1 VSVDAG
7 QPAIGTTRNGGQLTV
22 EVLRAHGVDT
32 VFGLI
37 GSATMELFDALHDA
51 DDIRFI
57 GVRDERTGV
66 HMADAYARTTGRP
79 GVIVAGQNGPGAT
92 NLVTGLAQALRAYS
106 PVVAL
111 AGAISTEHHQLDGFQ
126 EVDQH
131 ALFTPVTKRTF
142 DVVQRKR
149 LGDLLTQAFR
159 TALSPRPGPVLVN
172 LHRDVLSQ
180 EYDDSVNPTPLYR
193 SEGVEGVRPL
203 AAPSVVE
210 RTAALLAG
218 AERPVIVAGGGVK
231 FREWEPVTALAEL
244 LCAPVVTSA
253 GHGDAIPST
262 HPHYA
267 GQMGPRGNT
276 IATGLVKDADVILVL
291 GSRLAF
297 NSTFFS
303 YDNLSRTAQIVQ
315 VEMDATA
322 LGRYFPVAL
331 GVLADA
337 PGFADQVSLALDG
350 HEPKGM
356 VRTWFE
362 EFRAKRAELLEQ
374 REREGDVQTVPIQP
388 ARIWKALRAVLPE
401 DVIVTLDA
409 GTLGLQAH
417 DVLPYCQPPALI
429 TPVDFGLVGFSFAAG
444 LGAKLGNPDRTVVSL
459 MGDGGFGMVTSEIS
473 TAIQSGI
480 NTTVIVLNNGVW
492 GAEKAYQR
500 DFYGGRYIGSDVLN
514 PPYDELARLYGAY
527 GFRVEHPDELEP
539 AIREAIASD
548 KLAIVDVKVDPDALY
563 SFRRDS
569 FAHRAGSAGGAS

>member
-1 VSVDAG
+1 M
-7 QPAIGTTRNGGQLTV
+7 RNGGRLTV

-37 GSATMELFDALHDA
+37 GSATMELFDALHSA
-51 DDIRFI
+51 DDIRYI

-111 AGAISTEHHQLDGFQ
+111 AGAISTEHLQLDGFQ

-159 TALSPRPGPVLVN
+159 TASSPRPGPVMVN
-172 LHRDVLSQ
+172 LHRDVLAQ
-180 EYDDSVNPTPLYR
+180 EFDDAASPTPFAR
-193 SEGVEGVRPL
+193 TEGVDGLRPL
-203 AAPSVVE
+203 APPGVVA
-210 RTAALLAG
+210 RAADLLG
-218 AERPVIVAGGGVK
+218 TAERPVIVAGGGVK
-231 FREWEPVTALAEL
+231 FRRWEPVAALAEL
-244 LCAPVVTSA
+244 LHAPVVTSA
-253 GHGDAIPST
+253 GHGDAVPST
-262 HPHYA
+262 HSHYA
-267 GQMGPRGNT
+267 GQMGPRGNVV
-276 IATGLVKDADVILVL
+276 ATGLVKDADVILVL
-291 GSRLAF
+291 GSRLGF

-303 YDNLSRTAQIVQ
+303 YDNLSRDAQIVQ

-322 LGRYFPVAL
+322 LGRYFPVAF

-337 PGFADQVSLALDG
+337 PGFAGQLTEALAG
-350 HEPKGM
+350 HRPGPA
-356 VRTWFE
+356 VASWFDA
-362 EFRAKRAELLEQ
+362 FTTRRRELLEQ
-374 REREGDVQTVPIQP
+374 RERDGDISAVPIQP
-388 ARIWKALRAVLPE
+388 ARVWKALRATLPE

-409 GTLGLQAH
+409 GTLCLQAH
-417 DVLPYCQPPALI
+417 DVLPYRRPPALI

-473 TAIQSGI
+473 TAVQSGI

-500 DFYGGRYIGSDVLN
+500 DFYGERYIGSDLVN
-514 PPYDELARLYGAY
+514 PPYDELARLYGAS
-527 GFRVEHPDELEP
+527 GFTVEKPDDLEP
-539 AIREAIASD
+539 TIREAIATD
-548 KLAIVDVKVDPDALY
+548 KLAVVDVKVDPDALY

-569 FAHRAGSAGGAS
+569 FAHRASGRSES

>member
-1 VSVDAG
+1 MS
-7 QPAIGTTRNGGQLTV
+7 TRNGGQLTV

-37 GSATMELFDALHDA
+37 GSATMELFDALYDA
-51 DDIRFI
+51 KDIRFI

-66 HMADAYARTTGRP
+66 HMADGYARSTGRP
-79 GVIVAGQNGPGAT
+79 GVILAGQNGPGAT

-111 AGAISTEHHQLDGFQ
+111 AGATSTEHFQLDGFQ

-172 LHRDVLSQ
+172 LHRDVLAQ
-180 EYDDSVNPTPLYR
+180 EFDDTVNPTPLRR
-193 SEGVEGVRPL
+193 SEGVDGLRPL
-203 AAPSVVE
+203 AP
-210 RTAALLAG
+210 TALVARAAELLRS

-231 FREWEPVTALAEL
+231 FREWQPVVALAEL
-244 LCAPVVTSA
+244 LSAPIVTSA
-253 GHGDAIPST
+253 GHGDAVPST
-262 HPHYA
+262 HPAYA
-267 GQMGPRGNT
+267 GQMGPRGNVV
-276 IATGLVKDADVILVL
+276 ATQLVKDADVLLVL
-291 GSRLAF
+291 GSRLGF

-303 YDNLSRTAQIVQ
+303 YDNVSRNAQIIQ

-322 LGRYFPVAL
+322 LGRYFPVAF

-337 PGFADQVSLALDG
+337 PGFAGQLTEALAG
-350 HEPKGM
+350 HQPSEG
-356 VRTWFE
+356 VRAWFDT
-362 EFRAKRAELLEQ
+362 FRARRQELLEQ
-374 REREGDVQTVPIQP
+374 RERDASNDAAPIQP
-388 ARIWKALRAVLPE
+388 ARIWKALRETLPE

-409 GTLGLQAH
+409 GTLCLQAH
-417 DVLPYCQPPALI
+417 DVLPYRRPPALI

-444 LGAKLGNPDRTVVSL
+444 LGVKLGNPDRTVVSL

-500 DFYGGRYIGSDVLN
+500 DFYGERYIGSDVVN

-527 GFRVEHPDELEP
+527 GFSVEKPGDLEP
-539 AIREAIASD
+539 TIREALATD
-548 KLAIVDVKVDPDALY
+548 RLAIVDVKVDPDALY

-569 FAHRAGSAGGAS
+569 FTHRAGQGSGS

>member
-1 VSVDAG
+1 MT
-7 QPAIGTTRNGGQLTV
+7 IRNGGQLTV

-37 GSATMELFDALHDA
+37 GSATMELFDALHGA
-51 DDIRFI
+51 PDIRFV

-66 HMADAYARTTGRP
+66 HMADAYARTTGKP
-79 GVIVAGQNGPGAT
+79 GVILAGQNGPGAT

-106 PVVAL
+106 PVIAL
-111 AGAISTEHHQLDGFQ
+111 AGATSTEHYQLDGFQ

-172 LHRDVLSQ
+172 LHRDVLAQ
-180 EYDDSVNPTPLYR
+180 EFDDDSTPTPLSR
-193 SEGVEGVRPL
+193 TEGVAGLRPT
-203 AAPSVVE
+203 APAEVVARGAE
-210 RTAALLAG
+210 LLRS

-231 FREWEPVTALAEL
+231 FREWEPVAALAEL
-244 LCAPVVTSA
+244 IGAPIVTSA
-253 GHGDAIPST
+253 GHGDAVPST
-262 HPHYA
+262 HPAYA

-276 IATGLVKDADVILVL
+276 VATGLVKDADVILVL
-291 GSRLAF
+291 GSRLGF

-303 YDNLSRTAQIVQ
+303 YDNLSRDAQIIQ

-322 LGRYFPVAL
+322 LGRYFPVAF

-337 PGFADQVSLALDG
+337 PAFAGQLIGALAGHRPGAAVGAWFDGFTA
-350 HEPKGM
+350 
-356 VRTWFE
+356 R
-362 EFRAKRAELLEQ
+362 RRELLEQ
-374 REREGDVQTVPIQP
+374 RERDGDDSTTPIQP
-388 ARIWKALRAVLPE
+388 ARIWKALRATLPE

-409 GTLGLQAH
+409 GTLCLQAH
-417 DVLPYCQPPALI
+417 DVLPYRQSPALI

-444 LGAKLGNPDRTVVSL
+444 LGAKLGNPHRTVVSL
-459 MGDGGFGMVTSEIS
+459 MGDGGFGMASSEIS
-473 TAIQSGI
+473 TAVQSGI
-480 NTTVIVLNNGVW
+480 KTTVLVLNNGVW

-500 DFYGGRYIGSDVLN
+500 DFYGERYIGSDVVN
-514 PPYDELARLYGAY
+514 PPYDELARLYGAD
-527 GFRVEHPDELEP
+527 GFAVEKPDELEP
-539 AIREAIASD
+539 TIREAIASER
-548 KLAIVDVKVDPDALY
+548 LAIVDVKVDPDALY

-569 FAHRAGSAGGAS
+569 FTHRATDAGKA

>member
-1 VSVDAG
+1 MTEQATKLVSPGV
-7 QPAIGTTRNGGQLTV
+7 RNGGQLVV

-37 GSATMELFDALHDA
+37 GSATMELFDALYGA
-51 DDIRFI
+51 DDIRFV

-79 GVIVAGQNGPGAT
+79 GVILAGQNGPGAT

-149 LGDLLTQAFR
+149 LGDLMTQAFR

-180 EYDDSVNPTPLYR
+180 EHDDSTNATPLYR
-193 SEGVEGVRPL
+193 SEGVDGVRPL
-203 AAPSVVE
+203 ASSAVVE
-210 RTAALLAG
+210 RTAALLSG
-218 AERPVIVAGGGVK
+218 AQRPVIVAGGGVK
-231 FREWEPVTALAEL
+231 YREWEPVTELAEL
-244 LCAPVVTSA
+244 LGAPIVTSA
-253 GHGDAIPST
+253 GHGDAVPST
-262 HPHYA
+262 HSHYA
-267 GQMGPRGNT
+267 GQMGPRGNP
-276 IATGLVKDADVILVL
+276 IATGLVKDADAILVL

-303 YDNLSRTAQIVQ
+303 YDNMGRDAQIVQ

-322 LGRYFPVAL
+322 LGRYFPVVL

-337 PGFADQVSLALDG
+337 PGFAGQLSEALTG
-350 HEPKGM
+350 HEPKQS
-356 VRTWFE
+356 VRSWLE
-362 EFRAKRAELLEQ
+362 AFRARRNELLEQ
-374 REREGDVQTVPIQP
+374 RERDGAVDTVPIQP
-388 ARIWKALRAVLPE
+388 ARVWKALRAVLPE

-417 DVLPYCQPPALI
+417 DVLPYRRPPALI

-444 LGAKLGNPDRTVVSL
+444 LGAKVANPDRTVVSL
-459 MGDGGFGMVTSEIS
+459 MGDGGFGMAHSEIS
-473 TAIQSGI
+473 TAVQAGI
-480 NTTVIVLNNGVW
+480 NTTAIVLNNGVW

-500 DFYGGRYIGSDVLN
+500 DFYGGRYIGADVLN

-527 GFRVEHPDELEP
+527 GFRVEHPDELESV
-539 AIREAIASD
+539 ISEAMATD
-548 KLAIVDVKVDPDALY
+548 KVAVVDVKVDPDALY

-569 FAHRAGSAGGAS
+569 FAHRAGGGGAS

>member
-1 VSVDAG
+1 VTEQATQLVSPGV
-7 QPAIGTTRNGGQLTV
+7 RNGGQLVV

-37 GSATMELFDALHDA
+37 GSATMELFDALYDA
-51 DDIRFI
+51 DDIRFV

-79 GVIVAGQNGPGAT
+79 GVILAGQNGPGAT

-149 LGDLLTQAFR
+149 LGDLMTQAFR

-180 EYDDSVNPTPLYR
+180 EHDDSANPTPLYR
-193 SEGVEGVRPL
+193 SEGVDGVRPL
-203 AAPSVVE
+203 ASPGVVE
-210 RTAALLAG
+210 RTAALLSG
-218 AERPVIVAGGGVK
+218 AQRPVIVAGGGVK
-231 FREWEPVTALAEL
+231 YREWEPVTVLAEL
-244 LCAPVVTSA
+244 LGAPIVTSA
-253 GHGDAIPST
+253 GHGDAVPST

-267 GQMGPRGNT
+267 GQMGPRGNP
-276 IATGLVKDADVILVL
+276 IATGLVKDADAILVL

-303 YDNLSRTAQIVQ
+303 YDNMGRDAQIVQ

-337 PGFADQVSLALDG
+337 PGFAGQLSEALAG
-350 HEPKGM
+350 HEPKQT
-356 VRTWFE
+356 VRNWLE
-362 EFRAKRAELLEQ
+362 AFRAKRNELLEQ
-374 REREGDVQTVPIQP
+374 RERDGAVDTVPIQP
-388 ARIWKALRAVLPE
+388 ARVWKALRAVLPE

-417 DVLPYCQPPALI
+417 DVLPYRQPPALI

-444 LGAKLGNPDRTVVSL
+444 LGAKVANPDRTVVSL
-459 MGDGGFGMVTSEIS
+459 MGDGGFGMAHSEIS
-473 TAIQSGI
+473 TAVQAGI
-480 NTTVIVLNNGVW
+480 NTTAIVLNNGVW

-500 DFYGGRYIGSDVLN
+500 DFYGGRYIGADVLN

-527 GFRVEHPDELEP
+527 GFRVEHPDDLEP
-539 AIREAIASD
+539 VISEAMATD
-548 KLAIVDVKVDPDALY
+548 KVAVVDVKVDPDALY

-569 FAHRAGSAGGAS
+569 FAHRAGGGGAS